1 MLVNTLTA
9 DGKYPVHYGQNFL
22 LQTKMQLSKKR
33 KTCSDFLF
41 DFTNLHQILNILKK
55 TMMVIAYIFPDLYT
69 VKILVRPLSEKRRFR
84 KRFDSQ
90 HVKPS
95 QILATTP

>member
-33 KTCSDFLF
+33 KTCSDFFVWFHESTSNFKHFEKNDDGHSLYISELI
-41 DFTNLHQILNILKK
+41 DCENLG
-55 TMMVIAYIFPDLYT
+55 
-69 VKILVRPLSEKRRFR
+69 
-84 KRFDSQ
+84 
-90 HVKPS
+90 
-95 QILATTP
+95 